1 VFGVEVKV
9 GVNGYG
15 TIGKRVALA
24 VAKQDDMRL
33 VGIVKKSVDAAAFQ
47 AVAQGL
53 RLYVPGDEDVKVFES
68 AGLKVE
74 GTLRDLLGKVDVIVD
89 ATPGGV
95 GQQYKPL
102 YEKFGVK
109 QVYQGGEKPD
119 VAEVSFNSL
128 CNYEE
133 DQDAWRALFKA
144 LSYPEGFSYLRIGLD
159 PGATCSLA
167 AYADKL
173 LVWVEKLDCRSVGER
188 VKWLIDVVKPRRYSV
203 NIGSGPGFEELVESL
218 LGESMEFNVVYEE
231 ATTAKP
237 VKSKL
242 RDYIKDE
249 DMLAAMTIALIH

>member
-1 VFGVEVKV
+1 LLEVQGVVIVLPEPGSSVVCDVVVLGVE
-9 GVNGYG
+9 G
-15 TIGKRVALA
+15 
-24 VAKQDDMRL
+24 
-33 VGIVKKSVDAAAFQ
+33 S
-47 AVAQGL
+47 
-53 RLYVPGDEDVKVFES
+53 
-68 AGLKVE
+68 
-74 GTLRDLLGKVDVIVD
+74 LLGVTVR
-89 ATPGGV
+89 GSGV
-95 GQQYKPL
+95 
-102 YEKFGVK
+102 V
-109 QVYQGGEKPD
+109 
-119 VAEVSFNSL
+119 
-128 CNYEE
+128 E

-144 LSYPEGFSYLRIGLD
+144 LSYPAGFSYLRIGLD

-218 LGESMEFNVVYEE
+218 LGESMEFNVVHEE